1 MNVNVFKIKKMKK
14 LSLPII
20 TMALFLSIPAYAG
33 GGESVN
39 KKIYNISKR
48 IEKIDTDGDGL
59 ISKLEMMNTHR
70 LRIDSI
76 FSSYDKNNDGKL
88 SKEEL
93 KASKKGMKKKYY
105 DKKMKCR
112 EKNV

>member
-1 MNVNVFKIKKMKK
+1 MKK

-33 GGESVN
+33 DGEIMK
-39 KKIYNISKR
+39 KKIYNTSRR

-59 ISKLEMMNTHR
+59 ISKLEMMAAHR
-70 LRIDSI
+70 LRIDRI
-76 FSSYDKNNDGKL
+76 YASYDKNNDGKL
-88 SKEEL
+88 SKNEL
-93 KASKKGMKKKYY
+93 KASKKGMKKRHF
-105 DKKMKCR
+105 DKKMKCG